1 MVSQVANLGKPSYA
15 AVAPWGIVSLEI
27 HTPSQAS
34 ELSGCRYRGEPI
46 CGINRD
52 KPSE

>member
-27 HTPSQAS
+27 QTSQAS